1 MSHKYLQEEKE
12 GLDTDEDEDLDTDED
27 EDLDTDEDEDL
38 DMDTDIDYDSEED
51 PNNGLTF
58 NKKEEREEGEQEE
71 QEEDQFAK
79 YSVDQKDLFL
89 RNLEDQINKKKQI
102 IFSKRRFLDETKKD
116 NEYLE
121 GVRKDY
127 EKYRKYIAHSK
138 KQELDAMLM
147 LKSYVDD
154 IILNGNLI
162 NADIN
167 NAKLEKAR
175 IIKEIKK
182 IKRALDEIVAL
193 R

>member
-1 MSHKYLQEEKE
+1 MSHKYLQEQEE
-12 GLDTDEDEDLDTDED
+12 EETGGLDTDIDELDDLDE
-27 EDLDTDEDEDL
+27 
-38 DMDTDIDYDSEED
+38 DTDIDYDSEED
-51 PNNGLTF
+51 LNNGLTF
-58 NKKEEREEGEQEE
+58 NKKEENVEQLG
-71 QEEDQFAK
+71 DQFAMD
-79 YSVDQKDLFL
+79 YSMDQKDQFL

-102 IFSKRRFLDETKKD
+102 MFSKRRFLDETKKD

-138 KQELDAMLM
+138 KQELDAMIM

-162 NADIN
+162 NADLN

-175 IIKEIKK
+175 IMKEINK
-182 IKRALDEIVAL
+182 IKQTLDEIVAL
-193 R
+193 K

>member
-12 GLDTDEDEDLDTDED
+12 GLDTDED

-58 NKKEEREEGEQEE
+58 NKKEERE

>member
-12 GLDTDEDEDLDTDED
+12 EKEETGALDTDELDEDDFDEDLDE
-27 EDLDTDEDEDL
+27 
-38 DMDTDIDYDSEED
+38 DTDIDYDSEED
-51 PNNGLTF
+51 ANDELTF
-58 NKKEEREEGEQEE
+58 NKKEETLEP
-71 QEEDQFAK
+71 EEDQFAMD
-79 YSVDQKDLFL
+79 YSMDQKDQFL
-89 RNLEDQINKKKQI
+89 RNLEDQINQKKQI
-102 IFSKRRFLDETKKD
+102 MFSKGRFLDETKKD

-127 EKYRKYIAHSK
+127 EKYRQYIARSK

-162 NADIN
+162 NADLD

-175 IIKEIKK
+175 IMKEINK
-182 IKRALDEIVAL
+182 IKRTLDEIVAL